1 MSRRVLENDVTLA
14 ADNIKNDDNDRIKGN
29 NCSKEENRTHA
40 TTTPTIANMSK
51 NKTFDNED
59 DCIEVFLDNDTSS
72 NITNDVEEGFHSEA
86 LNEVNENDRGREEA
100 VRVNPSSAALHER
113 EWESGKELALE
124 EVMYAVNSFHAIV
137 KPGQYNFSFCTIS
150 QFFIFFKLF

>member
-1 MSRRVLENDVTLA
+1 MSRRVLEKDVTLA

-51 NKTFDNED
+51 DKTFDNED

-100 VRVNPSSAALHER
+100 VR
-113 EWESGKELALE
+113 
-124 EVMYAVNSFHAIV
+124 
-137 KPGQYNFSFCTIS
+137 
-150 QFFIFFKLF
+150 